1 MKKDNKKKLT
11 VVVKTPLTE
20 EEKIKK
26 IEEVTKML
34 QIKFY
39 S

>member
-1 MKKDNKKKLT
+1 MKPKLKI
-11 VVVKTPLTE
+11 VVKTPLTE
-20 EEKIKK
+20 DEKNKK